1 MHYINL
7 CENVLKRCDN
17 IRSQSRPLLF
27 QFPSRTAL
35 LLRIKHINGKNCD
48 NLWVNCVLISTDFST
63 LHGNKFENA
72 KCFEQFVEPETAKSA
87 PTTYVIL
94 TQYYLFSGFHEIRQK
109 LMTSTGWPEK
119 QLYHLWIFKKK
130 WKNVQV
136 YLNRSQL
143 LSTKKKQIKCGTS
156 GYSSLSK
163 LSYKSDSTYK
173 KDKHDII
180 RSFPK
185 PTGTVIQ
192 VHKKNH
198 LTIT

>member
-1 MHYINL
+1 MSLILPKKIPFDIKKNFRYTQFIYLNEHKCVHYINL

-109 LMTSTGWPEK
+109 LMTSTG
-119 QLYHLWIFKKK
+119 
-130 WKNVQV
+130 
-136 YLNRSQL
+136 
-143 LSTKKKQIKCGTS
+143 
-156 GYSSLSK
+156 
-163 LSYKSDSTYK
+163 
-173 KDKHDII
+173 
-180 RSFPK
+180 
-185 PTGTVIQ
+185 
-192 VHKKNH
+192 
-198 LTIT
+198 